1 MRQERFT
8 EMAQEAIQLSQQL
21 VQQYNHNQW
30 DVEHI
35 LLALLTQEKGI
46 IGEVLRDLKIDIDAV
61 KSQVSAVLERIPKV
75 TNATGQIYSTP
86 RVAALYNAA
95 DAEAKRLQ
103 DEFIS
108 TEHIFIAIIGEGK
121 GDSLCPA

>member
-35 LLALLTQEKGI
+35 LLALLMQEKGI
-46 IGEVLRDLKIDIDAV
+46 VGEILKDFKVNVDDV
-61 KSQVSAVLERIPKV
+61 KLQVSAVLERMPKV
-75 TNATGQIYSTP
+75 SYSSGQIFATP
-86 RVAALYNAA
+86 RIIALYNAS
-95 DAEAKRLQ
+95 DAEAK
-103 DEFIS
+103 
-108 TEHIFIAIIGEGK
+108 TAAG
-121 GDSLCPA
+121 